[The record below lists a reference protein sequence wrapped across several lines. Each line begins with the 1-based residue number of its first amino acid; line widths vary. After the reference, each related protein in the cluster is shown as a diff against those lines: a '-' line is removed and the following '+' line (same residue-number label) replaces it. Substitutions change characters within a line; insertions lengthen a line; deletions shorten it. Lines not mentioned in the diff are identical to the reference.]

1 MRVCRP
7 LLQVTMMLFTAM
19 VLGEVRSLLVLPQAR
34 LPTTVIRSCCQHKVR
49 FISSSVKLKAH
60 QYSEL
65 RTDIY
70 SSAKRINKV
79 IVEAFAA
86 PEKMNGSEV
95 QRLKAFLE
103 EHVSE
108 LNQVNVV
115 TLMHRCSKKRMCLFE
130 LCSAEVVLDAL
141 DVHSPTGGVLSPQGI
156 SNAIYSLQH
165 TADGYPLEQQ
175 LIGRLAEQ
183 LLSST
188 GRFDSQAL
196 ANVFYGLKMFT
207 WTSPASQ
214 SLLLALQYNIIRN
227 QLQVSDTEQ
236 FVHRA
241 FLSNLRSE
249 IDDLLGAARR
259 GILVRDGSGEGMHST
274 TDQSHHWLEADR
286 SMIDEFA
293 MRAAVR
299 MTPQGIGSAFL
310 GLQGLGQWTQLNSS
324 SGSWE
329 HYRNVDGAVR
339 FMLLFLSQTLS
350 NSYDASMPLDAQ
362 ALANILLGLKGFRFD
377 LDDALQAVREVARRI
392 ELDGVH
398 RVFSSMRGRE
408 LSMSVWSMQWM
419 ASDEPALHSLL
430 SCFNGGL
437 DHLLLHSPTVGKG
450 DRSSVGIRFQTAEEL
465 GMCFGGM
472 RRMNSTNKEVRRL
485 LLHITNMIPRS
496 WMDDCD
502 LPLGDHRAD
511 PFISAHQLSSAV
523 YGLRNM
529 CDDCSEVRRAVSSL
543 THLVQQQRI
552 GRERAGAVRFNGQAI
567 ATAVYG

>member
-1 MRVCRP
+1 MRVCLL
-7 LLQVTMMLFTAM
+7 LLQVTMMLFAAM
-19 VLGEVRSLLVLPQAR
+19 VLGEGRSLLVLPQAR
-34 LPTTVIRSCCQHKVR
+34 LPTTVIRSCCQHR
-49 FISSSVKLKAH
+49 FISSSVKAH

-70 SSAKRINKV
+70 SSTKRINKV

-165 TADGYPLEQQ
+165 TADEYPLEQQ

-249 IDDLLGAARR
+249 IDDLLGAVRR
-259 GILVRDGSGEGMHST
+259 GILVIDGSGEGMQST

-286 SMIDEFA
+286 SMIDGFA
-293 MRAAVR
+293 MRAAVH

-329 HYRNVDGAVR
+329 HYRSVDGAVR

-377 LDDALQAVREVARRI
+377 RDDALQAVREVARRI

-437 DHLLLHSPTVGKG
+437 DHLLLHSPTCGKD

-502 LPLGDHRAD
+502 VPLGDHRAD
-511 PFISAHQLSSAV
+511 PSISAHQLSSAV

-543 THLVQQQRI
+543 SHLVQQQRRR
-552 GRERAGAVRFNGQAI
+552 GGAGAVRFNGQAI

>member
-1 MRVCRP
+1 
-7 LLQVTMMLFTAM
+7 L
-19 VLGEVRSLLVLPQAR
+19 
-34 LPTTVIRSCCQHKVR
+34 
-49 FISSSVKLKAH
+49 ISSSVKAH

-65 RTDIY
+65 RADIY

-79 IVEAFAA
+79 IVEAFAS
-86 PEKMNGSEV
+86 PEKMNDSEV

-175 LIGRLAEQ
+175 LVGRLAEQ

-227 QLQVSDTEQ
+227 QLQVSDNITEQ
-236 FVHRA
+236 FAHRA

-249 IDDLLGAARR
+249 IDDLLGASRR
-259 GILVRDGSGEGMHST
+259 GILVGDGSGEGMHST

-286 SMIDEFA
+286 SMIDGFA

-310 GLQGLGQWTQLNSS
+310 GLQGLGQWTQLSS
-324 SGSWE
+324 NSGSWE
-329 HYRNVDGAVR
+329 HSSRSVDGAVR

-350 NSYDASMPLDAQ
+350 NSHDASTPLDAQ

-377 LDDALQAVREVARRI
+377 RDDALQAVREVARRI

-437 DHLLLHSPTVGKG
+437 DHLLLHSPTGGEG
-450 DRSSVGIRFQTAEEL
+450 DRSSLTAVGIRFQTAEEL

-472 RRMNSTNKEVRRL
+472 RRMHSTNKEVRRL
-485 LLHITNMIPRS
+485 LLHVTNMIPQS

-502 LPLGDHRAD
+502 LPLERTLDDSSRAE
-511 PFISAHQLSSAV
+511 PSISAHQLSSAV

-529 CDDCSEVRRAVSSL
+529 CDDCWEVRRAVSSL
-543 THLVQQQRI
+543 SHLVQQQRR
-552 GRERAGAVRFNGQAI
+552 GRGGVGAVRFNGQAI